1 MRFNKENSYKI
12 KVFEDLTR
20 TYDLDK
26 PIVIMIRVYL
36 MVFAEK
42 TTLLEEVMN
51 RVIEEGYIKIPK

>member
-26 PIVIMIRVYL
+26 PIVIMIRVHL